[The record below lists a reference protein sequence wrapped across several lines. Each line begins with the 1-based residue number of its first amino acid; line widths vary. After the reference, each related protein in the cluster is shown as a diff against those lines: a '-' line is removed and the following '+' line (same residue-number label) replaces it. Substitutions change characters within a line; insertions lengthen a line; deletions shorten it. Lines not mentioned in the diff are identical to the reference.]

1 MMEKYSANDHKVNKD
16 NQGKL
21 KKNLEATESSWAF
34 IKSSSLVCI
43 NWVLFYFFIPYQ
55 EVLT

>member
-1 MMEKYSANDHKVNKD
+1 MEKYSANDHKVNKD

-43 NWVLFYFFIPYQ
+43 NWVLFYFFNPYQ